1 MVIMLP
7 RASRLRVG
15 SLGIV
20 EFPAGA
26 YVYVGSALGGIEQR
40 VARHMRPSKR
50 MRWHI
55 DYLLRKGRVISVFS
69 VPSEKKS
76 TECALATALA
86 TVDGAAV
93 YPGFGSSDCRCV
105 SHLIHFGETELEQVM
120 ETISMKLAM
129 LDSAYPRVKHTR

>member
-1 MVIMLP
+1 
-7 RASRLRVG
+7 
-15 SLGIV
+15 
-20 EFPAGA
+20 
-26 YVYVGSALGGIEQR
+26 
-40 VARHMRPSKR
+40 MRPSNR

-86 TVDGAAV
+86 TADGAAV

-105 SHLIHFGETELEQVM
+105 SHLIHFGQTDLEQVM
-120 ETISMKLAM
+120 EAISMKLAM
-129 LDSAYPRVKHTR
+129 LDSAYPRVRLTR